1 MGMSKE
7 EIMYYIYCYTNKING
22 HKYIGQTSYPARR
35 KSEHRYAAFTPS
47 SEEYNLLF
55 HKKLRQYGEENF
67 SFEILEEIDSND
79 LKIVDNKESYW
90 IEKMSSHVKTGKG
103 YNLTLGGQ
111 GLGRHKKISEEKIRL
126 IVELLGNSQ
135 LTQKAIAEQVGVSQ
149 STIININRGIGFQ
162 VPGVS
167 YPVRQNGISDNIKQ
181 GIAYLLINT
190 NKTRQQIAD
199 EMGVSLS
206 TVKRIKSGE
215 TKVEGYNFPIR

>member
-1 MGMSKE
+1 
-7 EIMYYIYCYTNKING
+7 MYYIYCYTNKING

-35 KSEHRYAAFTPS
+35 KSEHKYAAFTPS

-67 SFEILEEIDSND
+67 SFEILEEIDTND
-79 LKIVDNKESYW
+79 LGIVDSRENYW

-111 GLGRHKKISEEKIRL
+111 GLGRHKGITEEKVRL
-126 IVELLGNSQ
+126 VVRLLADNQ
-135 LTQKAIAEQVGVSQ
+135 LTQKAIAEQVGLSQ
-149 STIININRGIGFQ
+149 GTIININRGIGFQ
-162 VPGVS
+162 IPGIS
-167 YPVRQNGISDNIKQ
+167 YPVRQNGISNDIKQ
-181 GIAYLLINT
+181 GIAYLLTNT
-190 NKTRQQIAD
+190 KKTRQQIAD

-215 TKVEGYNFPIR
+215 TKVEGYSFPIR